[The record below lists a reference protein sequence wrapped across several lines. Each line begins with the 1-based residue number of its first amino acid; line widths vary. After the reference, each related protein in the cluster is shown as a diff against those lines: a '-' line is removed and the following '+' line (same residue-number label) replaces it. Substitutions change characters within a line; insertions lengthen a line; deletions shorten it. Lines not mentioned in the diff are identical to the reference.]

1 MRMFSPRTLSLALAA
16 CGAACAAGVECVA
29 VSFPEGATVRL
40 VLEATERLPGASGQA
55 QVRRRPGVTEFEIEL
70 RGLKPAV
77 SFGGDLNTYV
87 AWAIAPEGW
96 ATNAGELIT
105 EGDRARLKATTPL
118 GTFAL
123 IVTAEPHFL
132 VEEPSEFV
140 VLKNSAAGLERR
152 PETTPA
158 AFRLDRLRAGYKSK
172 LATLADAA
180 AVKGTLRTDRFQALV
195 AVRLAE
201 EAGAREHAPEEFAQ
215 AETALR
221 ETEQAFAQP
230 AGEAAVARLAERALR
245 LAVAAARTAHL
256 RAQEQARAAERR
268 QWEETL
274 ARLRRERDEA
284 AGALAAARD
293 EARRAREAL
302 EQTKK
307 ELQNTERQLLALGEQ
322 ADRYA
327 RQKLEAE
334 KQAEAARRD
343 AVAMVARLGTALGR
357 AVEAERTE
365 RGWRITLPDD
375 AFTRGRAE
383 LRPGAR
389 ELLSRLAGV
398 LLVAPEFRITIE
410 GHSDSA
416 GSPARNQRFSEQRA
430 AGVREYLI
438 QAHLDPARIEARGLG
453 AERPVA
459 SNRTAAGRQRNRRV
473 EIYIEGLGTGH

>member
-1 MRMFSPRTLSLALAA
+1 VFFCRIVIVALTGCAA
-16 CGAACAAGVECVA
+16 ALAAGVECAA
-29 VSFPEGATVRL
+29 VSFPEGAAIRL
-40 VLEATERLPGASGQA
+40 LLEGTERLPGASGQA
-55 QVRRRPGVTEFEIEL
+55 KVRRRPGVTEFELEL
-70 RGLKPAV
+70 RGLKPAI

-87 AWAIAPEGW
+87 VWAIAPEGR
-96 ATNAGELIT
+96 ATNAGEVIT

-123 IVTAEPHFL
+123 VVTAEPHFL

-140 VLKNSAAGLERR
+140 VLHNSAAGLERL
-152 PETTPA
+152 PGVPVTQ
-158 AFRLDRLRAGYKSK
+158 FRLQRLRAGYKSK
-172 LATLADAA
+172 LATLAEAA

-221 ETEQAFAQP
+221 ETEQAFAQL
-230 AGEAAVARLAERALR
+230 AGEAAVARLAERAVR
-245 LAVAAARTAHL
+245 LAVAAARTARL
-256 RAQEQARAAERR
+256 RQEEHTRAAERR

-284 AGALAAARD
+284 AGTVAAARD

-307 ELQNTERQLLALGEQ
+307 ELQNTERQLLALGER

-327 RQKLEAE
+327 REKLEAE
-334 KQAEAARRD
+334 KRAEAAQRQV
-343 AVAMVARLGTALGR
+343 VAMAARLETALGR

-375 AFTRGRAE
+375 AFAPGRAE

-389 ELLSRLAGV
+389 ELLSRIAGV
-398 LLVAPEFRITIE
+398 LLVAPEFRVTIE

-416 GSPARNQRFSEQRA
+416 GSSAHNQRFSEQRA
-430 AGVREYLI
+430 ASVRDYFV
-438 QAHLDPARIEARGLG
+438 QAHLDPAYIEARGFG
-453 AERPVA
+453 AQRPVA
-459 SNRTAAGRQRNRRV
+459 SNRTPAGRQKNRRV
-473 EIYIEGLGTGH
+473 EIYIEGLGTGR